1 MIAHRLSTISN
12 ADKIIVLK
20 DGIVAEEGTNDD
32 LIARGGIYPS

>member
-32 LIARGGIYPS
+32 LIARGGIYRS